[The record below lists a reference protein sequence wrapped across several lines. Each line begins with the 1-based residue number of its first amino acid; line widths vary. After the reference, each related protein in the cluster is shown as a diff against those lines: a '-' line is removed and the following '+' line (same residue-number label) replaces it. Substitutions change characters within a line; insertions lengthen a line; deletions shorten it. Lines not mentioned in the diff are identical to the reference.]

1 MNKGHLEA
9 QDDVRAPNLPVFIAT
24 HVIFKWAIAIQ
35 HRHISDQILSSVAEV
50 EHAAD
55 PGESA
60 EGARR
65 DLREG
70 QQGDEEQPGQGDDNP
85 ELGVWDEF
93 NIINLDHLKASVE
106 KC

>member
-24 HVIFKWAIAIQ
+24 NMIFKWAIAIQ

-70 QQGDEEQPGQGDDNP
+70 QQGDEEQPGQGDDDP
-85 ELGVWDEF
+85 ELGV
-93 NIINLDHLKASVE
+93 
-106 KC
+106 